1 MGASASKI
9 WSDICALESDAL
21 RAQMIQTVMHSP
33 DIVAQ
38 AKVAGLYGGVIMW
51 LTAYRQGGNM
61 PFPYATHSDTIQH
74 EEPRWSMYTT
84 PMRSQQT
91 YTPSS
96 STALTVTQTAK
107 ADDYFYEALDLLEI
121 PDDAAITADRLRSAY
136 KKASLRAH
144 PDKGGSKEAF
154 DAVQH
159 AYRYVEKIVHR
170 VEGQKKT
177 GGKKQMAEEVPQ
189 IQAAAPVK
197 LSAKKLDMATFN
209 RVFEENR
216 MADPE
221 RDRGYGSWLK
231 SNDGV
236 GAIGADPRLQGKFS
250 QETFESVFRERAATA
265 PKSKGS
271 GGPAPL
277 VAAGMTEIGG
287 ELNSFTAGFGSDTQ
301 FTDLMEAYTT
311 GATMYQDVADVN
323 VVDRKYK
330 SAEEFSAAR
339 AAELKRVD
347 PAEAARFQAEV
358 VAEAERERQR
368 AARASKQDSAMES
381 WASALR
387 SRLSI
392 QTD

>member
-1 MGASASKI
+1 MGTSASKI

-61 PFPYATHSDTIQH
+61 PFPYATQRDTIQH

-84 PMRSQQT
+84 PVQQK
-91 YTPSS
+91 YTPS

-107 ADDYFYEALDLLEI
+107 ADDYFYEALDLLGI
-121 PDDAAITADRLRSAY
+121 PDNVAITAERLRSAY

-159 AYRYVEKIVHR
+159 AYRYVEKIVNR
-170 VEGQKKT
+170 VGGQVEKSVV
-177 GGKKQMAEEVPQ
+177 AEEEKPQ

-311 GATMYQDVADVN
+311 GATMYQDVADVR
-323 VVDRKYK
+323 VTDRKYK

-358 VAEAERERQR
+358 EAEAERERQR
-368 AARASKQDSAMES
+368 AARATQQDTAMES